1 MKNINDINTLED
13 AIIMLKELYIATM
26 TQFAILEGKIDRTNK
41 EQVSSFEKILEK
53 EMDAIVLSK
62 EIEPEQ
68 KIKYIKSAIESTYH
82 LDDKSKDELEDLYIT
97 AMVQKA
103 ISSGRLNKAENKEA
117 LEDNNMNDNIKDKE
131 YNAQYDTDVDNEKIL
146 ILQKQV
152 KDNIEKLLENVSAN
166 DDEKEEEKK
175 KKYLKIVIE
184 NMNNIKDN
192 QEIDAKTK
200 IEDFSKQYFEKL
212 SERIDMIEGKPKDEK
227 IILESIDEL
236 NLKIYDDKS
245 ESEEFNYG
253 ELVKD
258 RKIKPRVIF
267 QSGEMILK
275 KMATYTTGK
284 SQKQQ
289 ESKVIGKI
297 EQGKTSKY
305 ELITTSKTG
314 QMVGMDFFGEE
325 NIEEQLQE
333 EYNYLPS
340 ILAAIAKAKKEGREH
355 IGEITIINK
364 ELGTAVVQYDD
375 NLEQKVKELKE
386 REEQEHKKEKQKQEP
401 DNSNRQ

>member
-26 TQFAILEGKIDRTNK
+26 TQFAILKGKIDRTNK
-41 EQVSSFEKILEK
+41 EQISSFEKILEK

-62 EIEPEQ
+62 EIEPVQ

-103 ISSGRLNKAENKEA
+103 ISSGRLNKAEDKNIDDDI
-117 LEDNNMNDNIKDKE
+117 EDEE
-131 YNAQYDTDVDNEKIL
+131 YNAQCDTDVDNEKIL

-152 KDNIEKLLENVSAN
+152 KDNIEELLGNVSTN

-200 IEDFSKQYFEKL
+200 IEEFSKRYFEKL

-227 IILESIDEL
+227 IILELIDEL

-267 QSGEMILK
+267 QNGEMILK

-340 ILAAIAKAKKEGREH
+340 ILAAIAKSKKEGREH

-386 REEQEHKKEKQKQEP
+386 REEQEHKKEEQKQEP